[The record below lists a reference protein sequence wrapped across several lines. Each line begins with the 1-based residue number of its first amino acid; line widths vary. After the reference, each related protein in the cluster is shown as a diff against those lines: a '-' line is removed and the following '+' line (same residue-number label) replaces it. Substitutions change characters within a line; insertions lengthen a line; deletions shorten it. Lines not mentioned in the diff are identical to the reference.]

1 MAPAVLGLTG
11 DMTYVRGADGAEAT
25 TLRSLRTLGWISAL
39 LICSVWQALGQSHS
53 AILSWDRSNSHTNL
67 AAYIVKYGTTSGIY
81 TGRVDVATNL
91 TAATVGNLTAD
102 RTYFFV
108 VIARNVFG
116 LESYPSIE
124 VSYTVPN
131 SGSSTLA
138 RLSIIT
144 NGRGTVNPSLD
155 GQELTVGKSYKITAV
170 PASDEVLIGWTRG
183 VTSSLPAVTFIM
195 VSNLVLEVSF
205 TNSPY
210 LPRKGSYNG
219 LFHEAAE
226 VRQESSG
233 SFTSTLTDRGTFT
246 GKLKL
251 GAKSHSLKGKLDL
264 GCKATNSIVRKGT
277 NTLIV
282 ELDFGVGNSNQVAG
296 RISDGT
302 WEAQLLGDRAVF
314 NSKTN
319 PAPCAGIYTL
329 VFPGQIDPSDG
340 PEGDGFGTC
349 KVASNGLA
357 TLAGTLAD
365 GTKVS
370 QKVPLSMNGQ
380 WPLYIPLYSGGGSV
394 LSWLTVTNG
403 LTNDVNGL
411 LSWIKPALPK
421 AKQYPGGFTNE
432 NMAAGSLY
440 VRPASSTNQVL
451 DFTQTDIL
459 FDGGNLAV
467 PFTNTIT
474 LSADNKITNLSS
486 NKLALT
492 ITVAK
497 GLFRGS
503 VVDPSTGQPFNFAG
517 ALLQKQNVGCGFLLG
532 TNHSSRVA
540 LGN

>member
-1 MAPAVLGLTG
+1 
-11 DMTYVRGADGAEAT
+11 
-25 TLRSLRTLGWISAL
+25 
-39 LICSVWQALGQSHS
+39 
-53 AILSWDRSNSHTNL
+53 
-67 AAYIVKYGTTSGIY
+67 
-81 TGRVDVATNL
+81 
-91 TAATVGNLTAD
+91 VGNLTAG

-116 LESYPSIE
+116 LESYPSVE
-124 VSYTVPN
+124 VSHTVPN
-131 SGSSTLA
+131 SGSSALA

-144 NGRGTVNPSLD
+144 NGRGTVRPALD
-155 GQELTVGKSYKITAV
+155 GQELTVGQSYKISAV
-170 PASDEVLIGWTRG
+170 PAADEIFVGWSRG
-183 VTSSLPAVTFIM
+183 VTSTAPAVTFIM
-195 VSNLVLEVSF
+195 ASNLVLEVSF
-205 TNSPY
+205 TNNPY
-210 LPRKGSYNG
+210 MPKKGSYNG
-219 LFHEAAE
+219 LFYEAAE

-246 GKLKL
+246 AKLRL

-264 GCKATNSIVRKGT
+264 GCKATNSIIRKGT

-282 ELDFGVGNSNQVAG
+282 ELDFGVGNSNQVTG
-296 RISDGT
+296 RISDGV

-319 PAPCAGIYTL
+319 PAPYAGIYTI
-329 VFPGQIDPSDG
+329 VFPGQVDLSDG
-340 PEGDGFGTC
+340 PEGDGFGTL
-349 KVASNGLA
+349 KAASNGSV

-370 QKVPLSMNGQ
+370 RRVPLSINGQ
-380 WPLYIPLYSGGGSV
+380 WPLYVALYSGSGSA
-394 LSWLTVTNG
+394 LSWLT
-403 LTNDVNGL
+403 LTNRTTDDVNGL
-411 LSWIKPALPK
+411 LSWIKPSLPK

-432 NMAAGSLY
+432 TMAAGSVY

-451 DFTQTDIL
+451 NFTQTDIR
-459 FDGGNLAV
+459 FGGGNLAV

-474 LSADNKITNLSS
+474 LSANNKITNLSS

-492 ITVAK
+492 ITVAN

-503 VVDPSTGQPFNFAG
+503 VVDPSTVKPFNFAG

-532 TNHSSRVA
+532 TNHSSRVV